1 MYILGKIKIRG
12 NNDLNGEKNCQKFF
26 VIFAL
31 FFKRSMPKICN
42 LYIFLKKLRDIAYL
56 RDITY
61 FRDLV
66 EIVLCTLLN

>member
-1 MYILGKIKIRG
+1 MILMGKRIAK
-12 NNDLNGEKNCQKFF
+12 KFY

-42 LYIFLKKLRDIAYL
+42 LYIFFKKLRDIANL

-66 EIVLCTLLN
+66 EIMLCTLLN